1 MNQLLYYLLQVMAA
15 SALLYG
21 YYHLAL
27 RNKKFH
33 WYNRFY
39 LLAAVLVSILVP
51 FLNIP
56 VYLAAKEAESSFV
69 LQTLTI
75 ISSPAVE
82 TSAVASGV
90 NETIHTDWLTL
101 STILYSVYILIAL
114 IALTRILFSLKK
126 IGLMVRNNPVEK
138 LEKINFVSTNE
149 PGTPFSFFRWLFWNR
164 KIELKSEK
172 GGQIFR
178 HELFHIRQ
186 KHSWDVLFTEL
197 VTAVF
202 WFNPFFHLM
211 KKELKAIHEFLAD
224 EFAINENEKWEYAE
238 LLLMQVLNTKNRLAN
253 PFFHNQIKRRIAM
266 ITSSQKPGNRYLR
279 KLLALPVAAFLVIL
293 FAFNYKNNKINEPV
307 IKADN
312 LVTIVVDAG
321 HGGTDKGAI
330 SPDGKYT
337 EALLTL
343 ELAKTIQRL
352 SSEYNVN
359 VVMTRE
365 DETFPAGAANQ
376 SDGLKKRME
385 ILNQAMPDALISIH
399 LGMSGSNTQS
409 KLTGFEAYISKN
421 RNNAGNRLLASAI
434 LQELKTI
441 YQARMEIKQ
450 TQNQGIFIL
459 DKADFPAVLLEC
471 GFLNNPKDIAFIT
484 DKSNQEE
491 VARSILKGLVA
502 FSNAKI
508 KETGN
513 SIAVDTVRPE
523 KINFKEVLVVI
534 DGVIRPKKGIDNSDS
549 NFFFSDKID
558 YVSILTGKAAAEKYG
573 EKGKHGVFEVY
584 SMNKSKETKAKEA
597 ISEIKQDTIV
607 KPKPDNSNIIFEKIE
622 IEPAFPGGEKEWR
635 KYLER
640 NLDVLAPLKKGCP
653 SGTYAVV
660 IQFIVDK
667 DGALSD
673 INPLTS
679 HGYSMEELVMNLI
692 KKGPKWVPGRQN
704 GHIVKAYKRQ
714 TITFVIADD
723 DTPGQNNSIT
733 VSGSDKMNRLFIG
746 IDNHLTITSSEAK
759 NEDLIVNSSHGKI
772 TGKDGK
778 YIIRVT
784 QECDVVI
791 SVSIKGK
798 NKPAE
803 GFQFRSATIPDPPR
817 VYFFNLDEGQI
828 IKLENLRFAKGL
840 KVENSEVDYAIS
852 SFRITFDN
860 DKGPLKEIV
869 NTGSV
874 FNDRI
879 QSLIATLDSKTYIA
893 IEDIFL
899 KSGQLLIKAQPKNY
913 TLIKE

>member
-1 MNQLLYYLLQVMAA
+1 MNQLFYYLLQVMTA

-21 YYHLAL
+21 YYYLAL

-33 WYNRFY
+33 SYNRFY
-39 LLAAVLVSILVP
+39 LLAAIIISILIP

-56 VYLAAKEAESSFV
+56 VYFTAKETETSFV
-69 LQTLTI
+69 LQTLTV
-75 ISSPAVE
+75 ISSPAAE
-82 TSAVASGV
+82 TSVIPSTAS
-90 NETIHTDWLTL
+90 ETVQTARLPL
-101 STILYSVYILIAL
+101 SNILCIFYSLAAL
-114 IALTRILFSLKK
+114 IVLIRIIFSLKR
-126 IGLMVRNNPVEK
+126 IRSIARNNPVEK
-138 LEKINFVSTNE
+138 LEKINFVSTDE

-164 KIELKSEK
+164 RIELKSEK
-172 GGQIFR
+172 GEHIFR
-178 HELFHIRQ
+178 HELYHIQQ
-186 KHSWDVLFTEL
+186 KHSWDILFMEL
-197 VTAVF
+197 LTVVF
-202 WFNPFFHLM
+202 WLNPFFHLM

-224 EFAINENEKWEYAE
+224 EFAVNENEKWEYAE
-238 LLLMQVLNTKNRLAN
+238 LLLMQVLNTRNQLVN

-266 ITSSQKPGNRYLR
+266 ITSSQKSGNRYLR
-279 KLLALPVAAFLVIL
+279 KLLVLPVAAFLVII

-307 IKADN
+307 IKADD

-330 SPDGKYT
+330 SPDGKYS

-352 SSEYNVN
+352 APDYNVN
-359 VVMTRE
+359 VIMTRE
-365 DETFPAGAANQ
+365 DETFPAGAATR
-376 SDGLKKRME
+376 SDGLRKRIE
-385 ILNQAMPDALISIH
+385 ILNQTMPDAIISIH
-399 LGMSGSNTQS
+399 LGMSPSNMQS
-409 KLTGFEAYISKN
+409 NLTGFEAYISKS
-421 RNNAGNRLLASAI
+421 RNNERNKLLAAAI
-434 LQELKTI
+434 LLELKTV

-534 DGVIRPKKGIDNSDS
+534 DGVIRPKKGIDNLDS
-549 NFFFSDKID
+549 NLFFSDKTD

-584 SMNKSKETKAKEA
+584 SINKSKERKAKEA

-673 INPLTS
+673 IKPLTS
-679 HGYSMEELVMNLI
+679 HGYSMEEQVTNVI

-714 TITFVIADD
+714 TITFVIAEDD
-723 DTPGQNNSIT
+723 IPGQNNSIT

-817 VYFFNLDEGQI
+817 IYFFNPDEGQI

-840 KVENSEVDYAIS
+840 KVENSEVDYEIS
-852 SFRITFDN
+852 SFRITLDN
-860 DKGPLKEIV
+860 DKDLLKEIV

-874 FNDRI
+874 FNDQV
-879 QSLIATLDSKTYIA
+879 QSLIAALDSKTYIT